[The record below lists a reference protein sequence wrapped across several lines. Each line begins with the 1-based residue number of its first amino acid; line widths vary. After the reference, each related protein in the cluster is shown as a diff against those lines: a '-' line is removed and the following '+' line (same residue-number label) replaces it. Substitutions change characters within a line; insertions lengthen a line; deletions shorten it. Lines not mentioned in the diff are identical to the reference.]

1 MTGDGWTAPATSPG
15 CTLCAVPG
23 DFGRHNHAVPRSG
36 LCPAC
41 IAAAKPTREGLEHAV
56 VIVAGLT
63 LAGAEAIDLGD
74 AAPEELAYHLG
85 AVKRSLCS
93 LLQLVTPVGGE
104 EGR

>member
-1 MTGDGWTAPATSPG
+1 M
-15 CTLCAVPG
+15 
-23 DFGRHNHAVPRSG
+23 
-36 LCPAC
+36 
-41 IAAAKPTREGLEHAV
+41 
-56 VIVAGLT
+56 IVAGLT